1 MCSYNSVNKG
11 WTSVNYNTLGK
22 MVQVFKKLMLAD
34 FCVKNSKS
42 LTVGTYLLKCSVWK
56 LCC

>member
-22 MVQVFKKLMLAD
+22 MIQVFKKLMLAD
-34 FCVKNSKS
+34 LCVKNSKS
-42 LTVGTYLLKCSVWK
+42 LIVDTDLLKFSV
-56 LCC
+56 